1 MNLKTDV
8 VIIGGGIAALQAA
21 RVLGQRFKVHIVTKS
36 ELKNS
41 SSYKAQGGIAAVSSP
56 NDHVDLHVADSL
68 QAGVHHHH
76 EENVETLVKSG
87 ANVISELIAMGLPVD
102 RKSTGE
108 ISLGLEG
115 AHSRSRI
122 IHSGGDGT
130 GRALVEHLLKI
141 MPENVEIHP
150 HEFAYELLLNID
162 GECIGVRTL
171 HEHTKKTYL
180 ASYIIIAT
188 GGAGALY
195 STTSNC
201 SNSFGDGIALAYR
214 AGAEV
219 ADMEFVQ
226 FHPSLLFVNE
236 KAKGLV
242 SEAVRGAG
250 GRFIDEQGNL
260 LMEGVHPLGDLAPR
274 HITAYEM
281 YKHRKRGKEVYID
294 ISIMTEFTT
303 KFPTITQLC
312 VDNNINLEDGKI
324 PVAPGSHF
332 LMGGIIADATGQ
344 TTIPRL
350 FAIGEAACTGVHGA
364 NRLASNSLLE
374 GITFGKSM
382 AEFILT
388 SFSTQTNYQKKNIK
402 NQAIPIKLLTKQEI
416 QSKMME
422 SAGIVRSH
430 KGLSNFQKQLPTLRQ
445 CSKLRFVGET
455 SEEIEIYFM
464 HIVSSL
470 IVNAAILRTESRGAH
485 IRADYPETN
494 FLWQNNWIITQLD
507 TMKVRKGLYEHH
519 QARRHVEAIF

>member
-56 NDHVDLHVADSL
+56 NDHVDLHVAHSL

-87 ANVISELIAMGLPVD
+87 ANVISELIAGGLPVD
-102 RKSTGE
+102 RKSNGE

-274 HITAYEM
+274 HITAYQM
-281 YKHRKRGKEVYID
+281 
-294 ISIMTEFTT
+294 
-303 KFPTITQLC
+303 C
-312 VDNNINLEDGKI
+312 
-324 PVAPGSHF
+324 
-332 LMGGIIADATGQ
+332 
-344 TTIPRL
+344 
-350 FAIGEAACTGVHGA
+350 
-364 NRLASNSLLE
+364 
-374 GITFGKSM
+374 
-382 AEFILT
+382 
-388 SFSTQTNYQKKNIK
+388 
-402 NQAIPIKLLTKQEI
+402 
-416 QSKMME
+416 
-422 SAGIVRSH
+422 
-430 KGLSNFQKQLPTLRQ
+430 
-445 CSKLRFVGET
+445 
-455 SEEIEIYFM
+455 
-464 HIVSSL
+464 
-470 IVNAAILRTESRGAH
+470 
-485 IRADYPETN
+485 
-494 FLWQNNWIITQLD
+494 
-507 TMKVRKGLYEHH
+507 
-519 QARRHVEAIF
+519 